1 MKRSSKTLLLFHNDL
16 ATRQMNNRTIPTTR
30 YSSTVNVSI
39 RWKIHTDSVPRF
51 DIGDISEISVNRR
64 KKAGVQRLPTRLPC
78 IFSQTA
84 LHLGTPKI
92 NRRWPPR
99 YFVRGCRAGC
109 HSHSVL
115 YEATLKRS
123 LLSRVVLRCAAAS
136 INTVDHIAKPSN
148 AARRQKPATKRVRA
162 KKCSQ
167 SNNSSCTGEIYA
179 LIRTARVEDE
189 ERKFRRNE
197 RVFFGRWMGLL
208 VIEEPSGVF

>member
-1 MKRSSKTLLLFHNDL
+1 MKNTRGLRATIRYRRYLRDQCKSEEKSWRAKAPDATTVYLLPDGVASWYPENKSSVAASLFC
-16 ATRQMNNRTIPTTR
+16 T
-30 YSSTVNVSI
+30 
-39 RWKIHTDSVPRF
+39 
-51 DIGDISEISVNRR
+51 
-64 KKAGVQRLPTRLPC
+64 GV
-78 IFSQTA
+78 
-84 LHLGTPKI
+84 
-92 NRRWPPR
+92 
-99 YFVRGCRAGC
+99 RAGC

-123 LLSRVVLRCAAAS
+123 LLSRVVLRRAAAS

-197 RVFFGRWMGLL
+197 RVFFGR
-208 VIEEPSGVF
+208 